1 MRKLYLNKNAKKIL
15 WDREKVSEFVFIER
29 AIQYGPED
37 LIRELEKEFGREKI
51 VFVLKKSRSLS
62 KRVVNYWC
70 LIYNIEPN
78 DTYAFSPERESV
90 TIWEPFL

>member
-15 WDREKVSEFVFIER
+15 WDREEVSESIFIER

-37 LIRELEKEFGREKI
+37 LIRKLEKKLGREKI
-51 VFVLKKSRSLS
+51 VSVLKKSRSLS

-78 DTYAFSPERESV
+78 DTYAFSSEREGV